1 MNIPPPKLPT
11 ISKEATLPALRKRS
25 ITLAACLTLVL
36 GGRLAGA
43 ATITFSELPNQPVNG
58 LTFQNIAFG
67 FTVGSLASTDAR
79 YNSVALGS
87 NTTLNLQAGTLEGD
101 ASGLLTLDFIQP
113 ISDLTFDLARLTS
126 QNLTGATV
134 SLFDS
139 SLTGFASTPVSVSKL
154 VTFSEGQFAYH
165 GGTPVKR
172 AVVSF
177 SPAAGPRFAI
187 DNLNTTVVP
196 EPGTVLFG
204 ALVTSVCATAR
215 TRRR

>member
-1 MNIPPPKLPT
+1 MCSSDLM
-11 ISKEATLPALRKRS
+11 EAAFRE
-25 ITLAACLTLVL
+25 
-36 GGRLAGA
+36 GRFEAGA
-43 ATITFSELPNQPVNG
+43 ISGLRDITALLARHFPARAENPDELPNQPVNG

-177 SPAAGPRFAI
+177 TPAGGPRFAI

-196 EPGTVLFG
+196 EPGTALFG
-204 ALVTSVCATAR
+204 AFVASVCATAR
-215 TRRR
+215 TRAGRR

>member
-1 MNIPPPKLPT
+1 MNTPPPELPI
-11 ISKEATLPALRKRS
+11 ISKAATLHVFRKRS
-25 ITLAACLTLVL
+25 VALIACFAFA
-36 GGRLAGA
+36 GGVRLAGA

-58 LTFQNIAFG
+58 LTFQNVTFG
-67 FTVGSLASTDAR
+67 FTVGGLTSTDAR
-79 YNSVALGS
+79 YNSVALGA
-87 NTTLNLQAGTLEGD
+87 NTTLNLQAGTLEGG
-101 ASGLLTLDFIQP
+101 AAGLLTLEFIEP
-113 ISDLTFDLARLTS
+113 LSDLTFDLARLTS

-139 SLTGFASTPVSVSKL
+139 SLTAIASTLVSVSKL

-177 SPAAGPRFAI
+177 TPGGGPRFAI
-187 DNLNTTVVP
+187 DNLNTTAVP
-196 EPGTVLFG
+196 EPGTALFG
-204 ALVTSVCATAR
+204 AFIASVCATAR

>member
-1 MNIPPPKLPT
+1 MNIPPPKPPIMAKL
-11 ISKEATLPALRKRS
+11 ATHPVVL
-25 ITLAACLTLVL
+25 IACLTLAG

-43 ATITFSELPNQPVNG
+43 ATITFNELPNQPVNG
-58 LTFQNIAFG
+58 LAFQNVTFG
-67 FTVGSLASTDAR
+67 FTVGGVGSTDAQF
-79 YNSVALGS
+79 NSVALGS
-87 NTTLNLQAGTLEGD
+87 NTTLNLQAGTLEGN
-101 ASGLLTLDFIQP
+101 ASGLLTLDFLQP
-113 ISDLTFDLARLTS
+113 ISDLTFDLARLTA

-139 SLTGFASTPVSVSKL
+139 ALTGFASTSVSVSKL

-204 ALVTSVCATAR
+204 AFVASVCATAR
-215 TRRR
+215 TRRRY